1 MDLMISGLQFD
12 IAWEKKD
19 QNIYKIGELLES
31 IPDGTDIV
39 VLPEMFTTG
48 FSMNASM
55 LAETMD
61 GNTIQW
67 MKSTAKKKK
76 TVITGSLIIVE
87 NRNFRNRLVWVTPE
101 GEISHYDK
109 RHSFGLAGETRYY
122 KNGDEPKIFSYKNW
136 KIFTSICYD
145 LRFPVWMKNRYD
157 YHLILN
163 VANWPDTRSAHW
175 NSFLTARAIE
185 NQSYLIAVNR
195 TGTDAEGRN
204 YSGDSSIVD
213 YDGNILTKSANIESV
228 INAKLSME
236 KLMEYRNR
244 FPFLKD
250 QDKYIITD

>member
-1 MDLMISGLQFD
+1 MDLIISGLQFD

-19 QNIYKIGELLES
+19 QNICKIEELFES
-31 IPDGTDIV
+31 IPFGTDIV

-55 LAETMD
+55 LAETMEGD
-61 GNTIQW
+61 TIQW

-76 TVITGSLIIVE
+76 AVITGSLIIEE
-87 NRNFRNRLVWVTPE
+87 NRNFRNRLLWVTPG
-101 GEISHYDK
+101 GEISYYDK
-109 RHSFGLAGETRYY
+109 RHTFGMAGETRYY
-122 KNGDEPKIFSYKNW
+122 KNGDEPKIFSYKSW
-136 KIFTSICYD
+136 KVFVSICYD
-145 LRFPVWMKNRYD
+145 LRFPVWMKNKND

-195 TGTDAEGRN
+195 IGTDSEGRN

-213 YDGNILTKSANIESV
+213 YDGNVLTKSGNTESV
-228 INAKLSME
+228 INARLSKE
-236 KLMEYRNR
+236 KLMEYRNT

-250 QDKYIITD
+250 QDNYIITD

>member
-19 QNIYKIGELLES
+19 QNIYKIEEMFES
-31 IPDGTDIV
+31 IPSGTDIV

-48 FSMNASM
+48 FSMNAAK
-55 LAETMD
+55 LAESME
-61 GNTIQW
+61 GNTILW
-67 MKSTAKKKK
+67 MKSTAKEKK
-76 TVITGSLIIVE
+76 TVIAGSLIIEE
-87 NRNFRNRLVWVTPE
+87 NQNFRNRLLWVTPD
-101 GEISHYDK
+101 GEISYYDK
-109 RHSFGLAGETRYY
+109 RHSFGLAGETKYY

-136 KIFTSICYD
+136 KIFASICYD
-145 LRFPVWMKNRYD
+145 LRFPVWIKNRYE

-195 TGTDAEGRN
+195 IGTDAEGRN
-204 YSGDSSIVD
+204 YAGDSSIVD
-213 YDGNILTKSANIESV
+213 YDGNVLTRSENTES
-228 INAKLSME
+228 IISAKLSME
-236 KLMEYRNR
+236 SLMGYRNR